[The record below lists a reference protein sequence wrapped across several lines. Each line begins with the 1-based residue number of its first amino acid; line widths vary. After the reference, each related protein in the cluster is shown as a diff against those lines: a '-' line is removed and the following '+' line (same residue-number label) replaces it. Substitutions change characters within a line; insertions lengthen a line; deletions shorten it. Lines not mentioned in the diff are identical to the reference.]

1 MGDESVEHEDTL
13 IGLQVEVRAAE
24 RELFKARLR
33 RAMAMREANLAG
45 VSKYRIAQVTGLSQT
60 AVAKELARDDL
71 PPTERRAVLAEM
83 VDVALDSGLYE
94 ATSGD
99 PTGIR

>member
-24 RELFKARLR
+24 RELFEARLR

-45 VSKYRIAQVTGLSQT
+45 RVEVPDRAGDGL
-60 AVAKELARDDL
+60 VADRGGQGAR
-71 PPTERRAVLAEM
+71 P
-83 VDVALDSGLYE
+83 G
-94 ATSGD
+94 
-99 PTGIR
+99 